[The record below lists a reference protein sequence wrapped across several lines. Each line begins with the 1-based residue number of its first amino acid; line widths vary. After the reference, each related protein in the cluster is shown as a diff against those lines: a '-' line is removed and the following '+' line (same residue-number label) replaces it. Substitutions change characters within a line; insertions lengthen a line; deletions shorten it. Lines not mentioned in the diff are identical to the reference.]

1 MNKKVSLMF
10 VAAIVIAAAAFLVA
24 EEKPWLDMANCDFCK
39 PWTEN
44 GLMTVVAQ
52 EQVPISNGALC
63 LSTVPEAR
71 MAEYKK
77 TSALMNEIADKA
89 TKGEPVKMCG
99 SCETMGSFFMRGA
112 KMEEAWT
119 KTGSVMLITSSDST
133 VVADIHKW
141 VKKNDEEFAKMMKP
155 AADTK

>member
-1 MNKKVSLMF
+1 MNKRLSLMF
-10 VAAIVIAAAAFLVA
+10 VASVVIAAAAFLVA
-24 EEKPWLDMANCDFCK
+24 GEKPWLDMANCDFCK
-39 PWTEN
+39 PWMET
-44 GLMTVVAQ
+44 GLMKEMTH
-52 EQVPISNGALC
+52 EQVPISNGVLC
-63 LSTVPEAR
+63 LSSVPEAR
-71 MAEYKK
+71 MADYKK
-77 TSALMNEIADKA
+77 TSALMNEIGNKA
-89 TKGEPVKMCG
+89 AKGEQVKMCG

-119 KTGSVMLITSSDST
+119 KTGSAMLITSSDST